1 VFLTQDEPE
10 GGDSACWGLIISM
23 EESEKLSLE
32 QMRAFLEASEEVR
45 FRAHD
50 RRELYGWVSQTLR
63 QQDYSRLPRA
73 SKGLVRRYVAKM
85 TGLSRAQ
92 VTRLIGCYQQGGEV
106 QPRAYRRHRFPQRYT
121 RADIELLAAVDE
133 AHETL
138 SGPATQKILQ
148 RALHDFGDTRFARL
162 ARLSVA
168 QLYRL
173 RKSRTYHQRRVAY
186 QPTRP
191 TPVAIGERRRPEPQ
205 GRPGYL
211 RVDTVHQGDL
221 DGTKGLYH
229 INAVDEVTQWQ
240 VVGATAQ
247 ISEAWLL
254 PVLEAMLEQFP
265 FRIRGF
271 HSDNGSEFINKDVAK
286 LLNKL
291 LAEQT
296 KSRPRHSNDNG
307 LAESKNGWV
316 IRKHIGYGHIASAH
330 AEAFDQFY
338 RQHFNPYLNFHRPC
352 GVPEIRTDAKGKQ
365 RRVYRWYAT
374 PWEILR
380 QLPDLARHLRE
391 EITPPDLER
400 RARAESDTQ
409 AAAKMQ
415 EAKRKLFA
423 GLRQKRIA

>member
-1 VFLTQDEPE
+1 
-10 GGDSACWGLIISM
+10 M
-23 EESEKLSLE
+23 ETVEKLSLE
-32 QMRAFLEASEEVR
+32 QIRALVEASGGVR
-45 FRAHD
+45 FQSQD
-50 RRELYGWVSQTLR
+50 RGELYEWVSRTLR
-63 QQDYSRLPRA
+63 QQDYGRLKRGG
-73 SKGLVRRYVAKM
+73 KGLVRRYIAKM

-92 VTRLIGCYQQGGEV
+92 TARLIRSYQQGGEV
-106 QPRAYRRHRFPQRYT
+106 KPRAYRRHRFANRYT
-121 RADIELLAAVDE
+121 RADIEVLAAVDE

-148 RALHDFGDTRFARL
+148 RAWHEYHDAQCERL

-173 RKSRTYHQRRVAY
+173 RKSGTYRHRRVAY

-191 TPVAIGERRRPEPQ
+191 TAVSIGERRKPDPQ

-221 DGTKGLYH
+221 DGVKGLYH

-247 ISEAWLL
+247 ISEAWWM
-254 PVLEAMLEQFP
+254 PVLEAILEQFP
-265 FRIRGF
+265 FRIQGF
-271 HSDNGSEFINKDVAK
+271 HSDNGSEFINHTVAQM
-286 LLNKL
+286 LNKL
-291 LAEQT
+291 LVEQT

-330 AEAFDQFY
+330 AEAFDEFY
-338 RQHFNPYLNFHRPC
+338 RRYFNPYLNFHRPC
-352 GVPEIRTDAKGKQ
+352 GVPEVTVTAKGKQ
-365 RRVYRWYAT
+365 KRVYRWYAT

-380 QLPDLARHLRE
+380 QSPGLAGFL
-391 EITPPDLER
+391 
-400 RARAESDTQ
+400 RAELTVDQLQQTAGAKSDTQ
-409 AAAKMQ
+409 AATEMRKAKHQ
-415 EAKRKLFA
+415 LFA
-423 GLRQKRIA
+423 RLQHKRSA

>member
-1 VFLTQDEPE
+1 
-10 GGDSACWGLIISM
+10 M
-23 EESEKLSLE
+23 EDGEKLSLE
-32 QMRAFLEASEEVR
+32 QIQAFLEASGEVHFQAR
-45 FRAHD
+45 NRQ
-50 RRELYGWVSQTLR
+50 ELYGWVDRVLR
-63 QQDYSRLPRA
+63 HQDYGRLQRRG
-73 SKGLVRRYVAKM
+73 KGLVRRYLAKM

-92 VTRLIGCYQQGGEV
+92 VTRLIGIYRQGGQV
-106 QPRAYRRHRFPQRYT
+106 RPRTYRRHRFARRYT
-121 RADIELLAAVDE
+121 RADIELLAEADQ

-138 SGPATQKILQ
+138 SGPATQKLLQ
-148 RALHDFGDTRFARL
+148 RAFHEFGDARYERL

-173 RKSRTYHQRRVAY
+173 RKGRIYRQRHLAY

-191 TPVAIGERRRPEPQ
+191 VQVAIGERRRPDPQ

-221 DGTKGLYH
+221 DGIKGLYH

-240 VVGATAQ
+240 VVGAAAQ
-247 ISEAWLL
+247 ISEAWLI

-271 HSDNGSEFINKDVAK
+271 HSDNGSEFINHTVAR

-291 LAEQT
+291 LVEQT

-307 LAESKNGWV
+307 LVESKNGWV
-316 IRKHIGYGHIASAH
+316 IRKHIGYGHIGAAH
-330 AEAFDQFY
+330 AETFDAFY
-338 RQHFNPYLNFHRPC
+338 RKQFNPYLNFHRPC
-352 GVPEIRTDAKGKQ
+352 GVPEVTFSLHGKPK
-365 RRVYRWYAT
+365 RVYRWYAT

-380 QLPDLARHLRE
+380 QLPGVAGFLCPELTLEQLAQQAGE
-391 EITPPDLER
+391 KT
-400 RARAESDTQ
+400 DTQ
-409 AAAKMQ
+409 AAKDMQ

-423 GLRQKRIA
+423 SLHRRRSA